1 MWPLSNEG
9 CNESACLIFA
19 ARLKTSRGNY
29 APNSGQTSN
38 SMRRNSN
45 GAPEVCSGEIFRRTL
60 DVPVLT
66 LSRALSGSGPK
77 RDPGLRSKFHDV
89 LQLTRLLTVF
99 NVYDTEADAI
109 RSFGTGPLAATA

>member
-1 MWPLSNEG
+1 VAQMWPLSNEG

-77 RDPGLRSKFHDV
+77 RDPGLRSIV
-89 LQLTRLLTVF
+89 PVF
-99 NVYDTEADAI
+99 RRPRECESGSIYGLPCGCGV
-109 RSFGTGPLAATA
+109 FG